1 MSGLGEEI
9 NRGKTLGAVAL
20 GGQEGKIAGH
30 GFRIAADIDHPFG
43 GHAGHAL
50 NELGGGAFAGRVH
63 ENDICPLP
71 GGRRFCDPLG
81 GIGGKEAGVFH
92 VVVLCVA
99 DGIPDSVP
107 VQLYAHHLLCPAAG
121 GQTDGANAA
130 VGIQHHLFAGQAGGF
145 HSQTIQHLGLVMVDL
160 VEAPGAQGIGL
171 AAEGIQ
177 NETLAVERLFLF
189 AQHHAGAAGVVVLH
203 HGGHGDMALF
213 GFGQQGADKVFCPGQ
228 NRLGCYQYHHHLPG
242 HHAAPQQAVAE
253 QAGAFV
259 LVEGLV
265 AAGVGGGADGQHH
278 LVQYLVLQKGEKVT
292 HKDLTD
298 TLWNGERSTNPDM
311 ALRAIM
317 HRFRNMIEAEGL
329 KELETC
335 IITSRGYYQW
345 NPTMECRV
353 DVFEMEAL
361 MEEARRQLNPAAAVA
376 RYERVLELYAG
387 RLLPMSC
394 NEPWV
399 ETRSLTLHVQYRIAL
414 FQVLEACKR
423 KGENERIVKLCRR
436 AIELDPY
443 EERLYL
449 EMIQA
454 LEALGRHEQAL
465 EMTRRGNA
473 MGCLHHAVEPERV
486 GVVSRQ
492 ARQADRNLEN
502 DISRLAEELS
512 ADDTPGAAYCSF
524 ENFRQ
529 IYHLQRGVQSRFG
542 VPVYLAL
549 LTMSPAQNADPA
561 ETGSMMEQLGELI
574 HKSLRQ
580 CDAMARYSENQYV
593 LLISGNSSAENG
605 STPLERIKAAFYRVP
620 AHGRYLLNYHMYAPE
635 LHALSADARRR

>member
-1 MSGLGEEI
+1 MATIEIRMLGDFEI
-9 NRGKTLGAVAL
+9 RVNGKPVLAAL
-20 GGQEGKIAGH
+20 GQSRKAT
-30 GFRIAADIDHPFG
+30 A
-43 GHAGHAL
+43 
-50 NELGGGAFAGRVH
+50 
-63 ENDICPLP
+63 
-71 GGRRFCDPLG
+71 
-81 GIGGKEAGVFH
+81 
-92 VVVLCVA
+92 
-99 DGIPDSVP
+99 
-107 VQLYAHHLLCPAAG
+107 
-121 GQTDGANAA
+121 
-130 VGIQHHLFAGQAGGF
+130 
-145 HSQTIQHLGLVMVDL
+145 
-160 VEAPGAQGIGL
+160 
-171 AAEGIQ
+171 
-177 NETLAVERLFLF
+177 
-189 AQHHAGAAGVVVLH
+189 
-203 HGGHGDMALF
+203 
-213 GFGQQGADKVFCPGQ
+213 
-228 NRLGCYQYHHHLPG
+228 
-242 HHAAPQQAVAE
+242 
-253 QAGAFV
+253 
-259 LVEGLV
+259 
-265 AAGVGGGADGQHH
+265 
-278 LVQYLVLQKGEKVT
+278 LVQYLVLQRGERVPHKV
-292 HKDLTD
+292 LTD
-298 TLWNGERSTNPDM
+298 TLWAGERSSNPDM
-311 ALRAIM
+311 ALRAIL

-329 KELETC
+329 DELRNC
-335 IITSRGYYQW
+335 ILTSRGCYQW
-345 NPTMECRV
+345 NPHLDCTV
-353 DVFEMEAL
+353 DVFRVDDLSEQ
-361 MEEARRQLNPAAAVA
+361 ARREEDPEKRAKL
-376 RYERVLELYAG
+376 YEQIVDLYRG
-387 RLLPMSC
+387 RLLPQSAS
-394 NEPWV
+394 EQWV
-399 ETRSLTLHVQYRIAL
+399 EGVSVRLHGQYRTAMLSLLELCKKWGESTRIISLCNHAL
-414 FQVLEACKR
+414 
-423 KGENERIVKLCRR
+423 
-436 AIELDPY
+436 ELDPY

-454 LEALGRHEQAL
+454 LETLGRHEQAL